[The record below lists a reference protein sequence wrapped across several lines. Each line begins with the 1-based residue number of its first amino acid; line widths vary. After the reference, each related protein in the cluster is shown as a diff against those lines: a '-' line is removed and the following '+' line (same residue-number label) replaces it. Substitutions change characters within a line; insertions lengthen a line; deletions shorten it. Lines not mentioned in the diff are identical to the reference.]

1 MENQA
6 VLKKN
11 TNKFTTKELV
21 LIAMFAA
28 VMAVCSWISIPIG
41 AIAFTLQTFA
51 VFCAVNLLD
60 GKNGLF
66 SILVYILLGA
76 VGLPVFSGFK
86 GGIGVL
92 AGPTGGYIIGFV
104 FIAIIFWI
112 GTKLFGDKLPLR
124 IALMTIGLA
133 VCYLFGTVWFVF
145 GYSKGESHMTFLNA
159 MKICV
164 FPFIPF
170 DLGKLVLSLLISE
183 PVKLAVKK
191 L

>member
-1 MENQA
+1 MSQTA
-6 VLKKN
+6 AIR
-11 TNKFTTKELV
+11 NKQKPFTTKELV
-21 LIAMFAA
+21 LTAMFSALI
-28 VMAVCSWISIPIG
+28 AVCSWISIPVG
-41 AIAFTLQTFA
+41 TIAFTLQIFA
-51 VFCAVNLLD
+51 IFCAVNLL
-60 GKNGLF
+60 GGRNGLF
-66 SILVYILLGA
+66 SILVYLLLGA
-76 VGLPVFSGFK
+76 AGLPVFSGFK